1 MEIKDTTSLI
11 EPFSEFIDFKTATL
25 KDAKVHI
32 KRNASVMRG
41 YYADE
46 QALEKVIE
54 EQNDPLHYETFEG
67 KVPEE
72 YGQLL
77 FGISK
82 LQAGLIGNE
91 YFMTKGHYHT
101 IIETG
106 EIYICLAGRGYMLMK
121 TQAGEVRYQK
131 MCSGSMVYVPPYW
144 AHRSIN
150 TGDEPL
156 STFFIYQGDAGHNYG
171 DIENEG
177 FIKRVYKHNGSDVIE

>member
-25 KDAKVHI
+25 KEAKVHI
-32 KRNASVMRG
+32 ERNASVMRG

-54 EQNDPLHYETFEG
+54 ELNDPLHYETFEG

-82 LQAGLIGNE
+82 LQAGLIGN
-91 YFMTKGHYHT
+91 K
-101 IIETG
+101 
-106 EIYICLAGRGYMLMK
+106 K
-121 TQAGEVRYQK
+121 TSLNLKKNQA
-131 MCSGSMVYVPPYW
+131 
-144 AHRSIN
+144 
-150 TGDEPL
+150 
-156 STFFIYQGDAGHNYG
+156 
-171 DIENEG
+171 
-177 FIKRVYKHNGSDVIE
+177 